1 MMHLYLIR
9 HGIAVDR
16 EDPNCPPDTERP
28 LTPKGMKRSHAAAL
42 GLRALGVKPNAVLTS
57 PWLRAVQTAE
67 IFCEIIGYSSKKII
81 RTDALKG
88 TSAPADLLREL
99 QAMKAKVALCFGHEP
114 HLHLVIGHV
123 LHTSAKITELKKA
136 GLALLELDRASPPQG
151 RLLALYPAS
160 TLRLL
165 AK

>member
-1 MMHLYLIR
+1 MMQLYLIR

-28 LTPKGMKRSHAAAL
+28 LTPKGVKRSHAAAL
-42 GLRALGVKPNAVLTS
+42 GLRALDVKPGAVLTS
-57 PWLRAVQTAE
+57 PWLRALQTAE
-67 IFCEIIGYSSKKII
+67 IFCEAIGYPPKKIM

-99 QAMKAKVALCFGHEP
+99 QSMKAKVVFCFGHEP
-114 HLHLVIGHV
+114 HLHLVIAHV

-136 GLALLELDRASPPQG
+136 GLALLELERLSPPQG

>member
-1 MMHLYLIR
+1 MELYLIR

-42 GLRALGVKPNAVLTS
+42 GLRALDVKPGAVLTS

-67 IFCEIIGYSSKKII
+67 IFCETIGYPSKKII

-88 TSAPADLLREL
+88 TSAPSELLREL
-99 QAMKAKVALCFGHEP
+99 QSIKTRVVLCFGHEP

-123 LHTSAKITELKKA
+123 LHTTAKITELKKA
-136 GLALLELDRASPPQG
+136 GFALLDLERISPPQG

>member
-1 MMHLYLIR
+1 MMHVYLIR

-28 LTPKGMKRSHAAAL
+28 LTPKGMKRSHAVAL
-42 GLRALGVKPNAVLTS
+42 GLRTLDVTPNAVLTS
-57 PWLRAVQTAE
+57 PWLRAAQTAE
-67 IFCEIIGYSSKKII
+67 IFCETIGYPTKKII

-88 TSAPADLLREL
+88 TSSPSDLLREL
-99 QAMKAKVALCFGHEP
+99 QSMKARIVLCFGHEP

-123 LHTSAKITELKKA
+123 LHTNAKITELKKA
-136 GLALLELDRASPPQG
+136 GLAVLELEHFSPPQG
-151 RLLALYPAS
+151 RLLALYPPG

>member
-1 MMHLYLIR
+1 MMELYLIR

-28 LTPKGMKRSHAAAL
+28 LTPKGMKRSHASAL
-42 GLRALGVKPNAVLTS
+42 GLRALDVKPGAVLTS

-67 IFCEIIGYSSKKII
+67 IFCETIGYPSKKII

-88 TSAPADLLREL
+88 TSAPSELLREL
-99 QAMKAKVALCFGHEP
+99 QSIKTRVVLCFGHEP

-123 LHTSAKITELKKA
+123 LHTTAKITELKKA
-136 GLALLELDRASPPQG
+136 GFALLELERFSPPQG

>member
-16 EDPNCPPDTERP
+16 EDPHCPPDTERP

-42 GLRALGVKPNAVLTS
+42 GLRALDVKPNAVLTS
-57 PWLRAVQTAE
+57 PWLRALQTAE
-67 IFCEIIGYSSKKII
+67 IFCETIGYPSKKII
-81 RTDALKG
+81 HTDTLKG
-88 TSAPADLLREL
+88 TSAPAEFLREL
-99 QAMKAKVALCFGHEP
+99 QSLKARVVLAFGHEP

-136 GLALLELDRASPPQG
+136 GLALLELERVSPPQG

>member
-16 EDPNCPPDTERP
+16 EDPRCPPDTERP
-28 LTPKGMKRSHAAAL
+28 LTPKGIKRSRASAL

-57 PWLRAVQTAE
+57 PWLRALQTAE
-67 IFCEIIGYSSKKII
+67 IFCEALRYPPKKII
-81 RTDALKG
+81 RTDTLKG
-88 TSAPADLLREL
+88 TSVPSDLLREL
-99 QAMKAKVALCFGHEP
+99 QSMKAKVVLCFGHEP
-114 HLHLVIGHV
+114 HLHLVIAHI
-123 LHTSAKITELKKA
+123 LHTNSKITELKKA
-136 GLALLELDRASPPQG
+136 GLALLELERASPAQG

-165 AK
+165 AR

>member
-1 MMHLYLIR
+1 MLLYLIR

-16 EDPNCPPDTERP
+16 EAPNCPPDTERP
-28 LTPKGMKRSHAAAL
+28 LTPKGIKRTHAAAL
-42 GLRALGVKPNAVLTS
+42 GLRALDVKPNAVLTS

-67 IFCEIIGYSSKKII
+67 IFCETMGYSAKKII
-81 RTDALKG
+81 RTDTLKG
-88 TSAPADLLREL
+88 TSSPADLLREL
-99 QAMKAKVALCFGHEP
+99 QMMKGRTVLCFGHEP

-123 LHTSAKITELKKA
+123 LHTSAKIAELKKA
-136 GLALLELDRASPPQG
+136 GAALLELERVSPPQG

>member
-16 EDPNCPPDTERP
+16 EDPNCPLDTERP
-28 LTPKGMKRSHAAAL
+28 LTPKGMKRTHAAAL
-42 GLRALGVKPNAVLTS
+42 GLRALDVKPNAVLTS
-57 PWLRAVQTAE
+57 PWLRAVQSAE
-67 IFCEIIGYSSKKII
+67 IFCETIGYSSKKII
-81 RTDALKG
+81 RTDALKSA
-88 TSAPADLLREL
+88 SAPSDLLREL
-99 QAMKAKVALCFGHEP
+99 QSMKARVVLCFGHEP
-114 HLHLVIGHV
+114 HLHLVIGHI
-123 LHTSAKITELKKA
+123 LHTNAKITELKKA
-136 GLALLELDRASPPQG
+136 GLALLELERVSPPQG

>member
-42 GLRALGVKPNAVLTS
+42 GLRALDVKPSAVLTS

-67 IFCEIIGYSSKKII
+67 IFCETIGYPSKKII

-88 TSAPADLLREL
+88 TSAPSDLMREL
-99 QAMKAKVALCFGHEP
+99 QSLKARVVLCFGHEP

-136 GLALLELDRASPPQG
+136 GLALLELERATPPQG

>member
-16 EDPNCPPDTERP
+16 EEPNCPPDTERP

-42 GLRALGVKPNAVLTS
+42 GLRALDVKPAAVLTS

-67 IFCEIIGYSSKKII
+67 IFCEAIGYSSKKII

-88 TSAPADLLREL
+88 TSAPSDLLREL
-99 QAMKAKVALCFGHEP
+99 QSMKARVVLCFGHEP
-114 HLHLVIGHV
+114 HLHLIIGHV

-136 GLALLELDRASPPQG
+136 GLALLELERVSPPQG

>member
-1 MMHLYLIR
+1 MMHVYLIR

-28 LTPKGMKRSHAAAL
+28 LTPKGMKRTHAAAL
-42 GLRALGVKPNAVLTS
+42 GLRALDVKPNAVLTS
-57 PWLRAVQTAE
+57 PWLRAAQTAE
-67 IFCEIIGYSSKKII
+67 IFCETIGYPAKKII
-81 RTDALKG
+81 RTDTLKG
-88 TSAPADLLREL
+88 TSSPSEILREL
-99 QAMKAKVALCFGHEP
+99 QSMRARVVLCFGHEP

-123 LHTSAKITELKKA
+123 LHTNAEITELKKA
-136 GLALLELDRASPPQG
+136 GIALLELEHIAPPQG
-151 RLLALYPAS
+151 RLLALYPPS

>member
-42 GLRALGVKPNAVLTS
+42 GLRALDVKPNAVLTS

-67 IFCEIIGYSSKKII
+67 IFCEALGYSSKKIM

-88 TSAPADLLREL
+88 TSAPSELLREL
-99 QAMKAKVALCFGHEP
+99 QSMKARVVLCFGHEP

-136 GLALLELDRASPPQG
+136 GLALLELERVSPPQG

-160 TLRLL
+160 ALRLL

>member
-1 MMHLYLIR
+1 MMQLYLIR

-16 EDPNCPPDTERP
+16 DDPRCPPDTERP
-28 LTPKGMKRSHAAAL
+28 LTPKGIKRSRAAAL

-57 PWLRAVQTAE
+57 PWLRALQTAE
-67 IFCEIIGYSSKKII
+67 LFCAALSYPSKKIV

-88 TSAPADLLREL
+88 TSSPSDLLREL
-99 QAMKAKVALCFGHEP
+99 QLMKAKVVLCFGHEP
-114 HLHLVIGHV
+114 HLHLVIGHI
-123 LHTSAKITELKKA
+123 LRTSAKITELKKA
-136 GLALLELDRASPPQG
+136 GVALLELERASPAQG

-160 TLRLL
+160 SLRLL

>member
-1 MMHLYLIR
+1 MLHVYLIR

-28 LTPKGMKRSHAAAL
+28 LTPKGRKRSDAAAL
-42 GLRALGVKPNAVLTS
+42 GLRALGVKPSAVLTS
-57 PWLRAVQTAE
+57 PWLRALQTAE
-67 IFCEIIGYSSKKII
+67 IFCEALGYPRKKII
-81 RTDALKG
+81 RTDSLKG
-88 TSAPADLLREL
+88 TSNPADLMHEL
-99 QAMKAKVALCFGHEP
+99 QTVKGKTVLCFGHEP

-123 LHTSAKITELKKA
+123 LRTNTKITELKKA
-136 GLALLELDRASPPQG
+136 GLALLELERLSPPQG
-151 RLLALYPAS
+151 RLIALYPAS

>member
-1 MMHLYLIR
+1 MIHLYLIR

-16 EDPNCPPDTERP
+16 EDPNCPPDTKRP

-42 GLRALGVKPNAVLTS
+42 GLRALDVKPNAVLTS

-67 IFCEIIGYSSKKII
+67 IFCETMGYPSKKII
-81 RTDALKG
+81 RTDTLKG
-88 TSAPADLLREL
+88 TSAPSDLLREL
-99 QAMKAKVALCFGHEP
+99 QSMKAKVVLCFGHEP
-114 HLHLVIGHV
+114 HLHLVIGHA

-136 GLALLELDRASPPQG
+136 GLALLELERVSLPQG

-160 TLRLL
+160 VLRLL

>member
-42 GLRALGVKPNAVLTS
+42 GLRALDVKPNAVLTS

-67 IFCEIIGYSSKKII
+67 IFCETLGYSSKKII

-88 TSAPADLLREL
+88 TSAPSELLREL
-99 QAMKAKVALCFGHEP
+99 QSMKARVVLCFGHEP

-123 LHTSAKITELKKA
+123 LHTNAKITELKKA
-136 GLALLELDRASPPQG
+136 GLALLELERAAPGQG

-160 TLRLL
+160 TLRIL

>member
-1 MMHLYLIR
+1 MHLYLIR

-67 IFCEIIGYSSKKII
+67 IFCETIGYPLKKII
-81 RTDALKG
+81 RTDTLKG

-99 QAMKAKVALCFGHEP
+99 QSTRAKVVLAFGHEP
-114 HLHLVIGHV
+114 HLHLVIGHA
-123 LHTSAKITELKKA
+123 LHSGAKITELKKA
-136 GLALLELDRASPPQG
+136 GLALLELERVSPPQG